1 MRNLPLA
8 VAVVLFSTSTAFLVA
23 KDSREYKG
31 KDGTRVVIL
40 PIRKWT
46 RDAAYKSYE
55 SRVEF
60 YSPQHEMLCA
70 LDYSSEDCEHGF
82 CIVKAAWTPDNNY
95 FVFSLTSSGGHQSWH
110 FPTHFYST
118 QDSKIYTLDDYIE
131 GSGISK
137 GDFTLK
143 APNEVL
149 TSVQREEEVPVRFHL
164 DKLVAKSHSMTRAM
178 ICADANVI
186 KPQN

>member
-1 MRNLPLA
+1 VRHLPLA
-8 VAVVLFSTSTAFLVA
+8 LAVVLFATSAVSLRR
-23 KDSREYKG
+23 DGREYKG

-46 RDAAYKSYE
+46 REPAYKSYE
-55 SRVEF
+55 SRLEF

-70 LDYSSEDCEHGF
+70 LDYSSEDHEHGF
-82 CIVKAAWTPDNNY
+82 GIVNAAWTPDNNY

-118 QDSKIYTLDDYIE
+118 RDSKIYTLDDYIE
-131 GSGISK
+131 GSGISQ

-149 TSVQREEEVPVRFHL
+149 TSVRREEEVPVRLHL
-164 DKLVAKSHSMTRAM
+164 DKLVAKSYSTTRAM
-178 ICADANVI
+178 ICAEANVI